1 MSSIIKVDQIQLADG
16 STPTA
21 GDLGLN
27 TTGAVLQVVQNAYE
41 GTTSVTSGSYV
52 DTNLTASITP
62 TSSSSTIYV
71 FTSLGWAIN
80 GTMGVSAKL
89 LSQIGGGGYSD
100 LQVYEN
106 VMAYVDNTK
115 ATFSPVYKHTPST
128 TSQVDYKFQVK
139 VFTGSG
145 TWRINNNTPN
155 QSTITLMEIA
165 G

>member
-1 MSSIIKVDQIQLADG
+1 MSKIYVDEIAGIASADTVAIPG
-16 STPTA
+16 H
-21 GDLGLN
+21 
-27 TTGAVLQVVQNAYE
+27 VIQVVQNAYE
-41 GTTSVTSGSYV
+41 ATTSVTSGSYV
-52 DTNLTASITP
+52 DTSLTASITP
-62 TSSSSTIYV
+62 KTSSSTIYV
-71 FTSLGWAIN
+71 FTSLAWTVN
-80 GTMGVSAKL
+80 GNMGVSAKL
-89 LSQIGGGGYSD
+89 LSQTGGGGYSD

-106 VMAYVDNTK
+106 VMAYADNTK